1 MHKALVLNK
10 NPGYK
15 LYESASQKKKSF
27 MNLALNFILYNIIIL
42 RVCLFEGEIRWMENF
57 GKKKIGKKTFLKRVW
72 LDGERRK

>member
-1 MHKALVLNK
+1 
-10 NPGYK
+10 
-15 LYESASQKKKSF
+15 